1 VQRLLKLRVLKADGA
16 AASRERANV
25 QRIFKLRVLKADG
38 AAASRERANVQ
49 RMLKLRVLKADGLAC
64 VSRHD
69 VMQAACEARLK
80 RKASAV
86 DDKASPAPAGFA
98 WGGTF

>member
-1 VQRLLKLRVLKADGA
+1 MQRGKT
-16 AASRERANV
+16 
-25 QRIFKLRVLKADG
+25 QRILKLRVLKADG